1 MSMSYTVCLRPG
13 AERQRQKL
21 SGEMRSR
28 ISQILL
34 SLEQN
39 PRPPGVFKLSGRENQ
54 WRLRVGD
61 YRIVY
66 EIDDTAELVTVLR
79 IAHRRQVYR

>member
-1 MSMSYTVCLRPG
+1 MIYSVSLRPG
-13 AERQRQKL
+13 AERQRRKL
-21 SGEMRSR
+21 SGEVRNR
-28 ISQILL
+28 IIQVLL

-39 PRPPGVFKLSGRENQ
+39 PRPPGVVKLSGRENQ

-61 YRIVY
+61 YRILY
-66 EIDDTAELVTVLR
+66 EIDDEAKLVTVLR